1 MSERINVYYG
11 RVSTKKHEQDS
22 SVINQEMYFKEK
34 GINKGYID
42 RSGGTTIDK
51 RPEFQKMLNQC
62 GLNVKKIKSG
72 TKHKSVVVD
81 SNKESKVK
89 YIYTK
94 SIQRFARNVSECL
107 DICRML
113 SEKETY
119 VIFEDLNKSTEDKS
133 FFMTM
138 SIMATMAENESL
150 EKSRS
155 IKMGSKM
162 TAKQGKVRSFSAYG
176 FSYNKVDNT
185 LIAIPEEAEILKKIF
200 ELKSQGLGN
209 RRIANI
215 LNEEGHKTRNNK
227 EWLPNVISR
236 IIKNPIYYGATAR
249 NRYDTNKLYG
259 NNKHVL
265 KPEEEW
271 IVIENEK

>member
-51 RPEFQKMLNQC
+51 RPEFQEMLNQC
-62 GLNVKKIKSG
+62 GLSVKKIKSG

-107 DICRML
+107 EICRML
-113 SEKETY
+113 SDKGTY

-150 EKSRS
+150 EKYGQ
-155 IKMGSKM
+155 IKK
-162 TAKQGKVRSFSAYG
+162 Y
-176 FSYNKVDNT
+176 
-185 LIAIPEEAEILKKIF
+185 
-200 ELKSQGLGN
+200 
-209 RRIANI
+209 
-215 LNEEGHKTRNNK
+215 K
-227 EWLPNVISR
+227 EQ
-236 IIKNPIYYGATAR
+236 IKNMIQ
-249 NRYDTNKLYG
+249 
-259 NNKHVL
+259 
-265 KPEEEW
+265 
-271 IVIENEK
+271 I